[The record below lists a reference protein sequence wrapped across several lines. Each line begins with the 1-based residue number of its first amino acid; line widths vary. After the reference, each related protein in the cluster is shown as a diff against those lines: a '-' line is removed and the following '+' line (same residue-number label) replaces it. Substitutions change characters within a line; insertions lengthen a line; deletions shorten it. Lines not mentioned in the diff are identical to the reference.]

1 MPLIRKILAPESH
14 CEIIA
19 GYHCGIVA
27 INSTVT
33 FLLLKGKAKQIEL
46 PSGVENYDLDWS
58 KFQCFTFM
66 VISSLLKL
74 AMKRKCST
82 LLVG

>member
-46 PSGVENYDLDWS
+46 PSGVEKLWS
-58 KFQCFTFM
+58 RLIQISMFYFYGDFKFTE
-66 VISSLLKL
+66 ISNEEEMLYT
-74 AMKRKCST
+74 C
-82 LLVG
+82 